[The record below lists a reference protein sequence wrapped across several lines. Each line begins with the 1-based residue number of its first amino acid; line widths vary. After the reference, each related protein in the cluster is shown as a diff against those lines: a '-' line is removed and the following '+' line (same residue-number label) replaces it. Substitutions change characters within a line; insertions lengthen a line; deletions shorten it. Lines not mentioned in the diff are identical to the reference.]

1 MSDATELTPALKR
14 NRITISEPTTVSLAS
29 PLTVARAQ
37 LRSGLP
43 SLAQS
48 THTVVQH
55 FFNSLIALW
64 ITFSQKKKALQ
75 LFENDSFIPTSAR
88 LSVELTG
95 SAAIRDTP
103 EFQALSL
110 KTKESV
116 SFFQQ
121 SAKQHMKDTLG
132 LELKQL
138 TTLGTTLLVEGVVK
152 LIRLSRFA
160 ASGAFPNPE
169 ELLGQAF
176 RTLRHPSCT
185 HPLTQSIDLVNSEL
199 EKQTGAE
206 LTDHLV
212 DGATINND
220 LFMAIHS
227 VLLKPLIKFTE
238 AEKHNLLQAKIKKE
252 SELILK
258 ETITAATAMEL
269 EKEPSIDPVMLNE
282 LVSTM
287 VARALASKQKQKPPA
302 KNTPRGAAQE
312 TSSAPSSKK
321 TKQNAKK
328 TTAAARNNSR
338 RSKSPAPASTK
349 GRANQAPPTA
359 ACAAAGFNNGQ
370 RAGASGNRKR
380 NGSAKSK
387 QTNNT
392 GNGRSTGRQS

>member
-1 MSDATELTPALKR
+1 M
-14 NRITISEPTTVSLAS
+14 SLAS

-121 SAKQHMKDTLG
+121 SVKQHMKDALG

-206 LTDHLV
+206 LTDQLV

-238 AEKHNLLQAKIKKE
+238 AEKHNILQAKIKKE

-287 VARALASKQKQKPPA
+287 VARALTSKQKQKPPA

-349 GRANQAPPTA
+349 GRATKRRPPPPAQPPDPTTGNAPAPPEI
-359 ACAAAGFNNGQ
+359 
-370 RAGASGNRKR
+370 
-380 NGSAKSK
+380 GSAMGAPS
-387 QTNNT
+387 QSRTT
-392 GNGRSTGRQS
+392 TLETEDRPGDSLRSTTRH